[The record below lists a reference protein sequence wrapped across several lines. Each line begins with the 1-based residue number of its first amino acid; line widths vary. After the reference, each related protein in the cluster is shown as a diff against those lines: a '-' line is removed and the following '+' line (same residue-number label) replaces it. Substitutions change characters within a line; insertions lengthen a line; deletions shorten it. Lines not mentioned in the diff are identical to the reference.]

1 MSEGV
6 VRQRRQVDDRVE
18 SFQVG
23 GGHVPQVDSQAGRV
37 GGGGAEHAV
46 GEPADVEAGDL
57 VARCLQHRGH
67 DGAEVALVAGEQDL
81 HAGTP
86 IFTVVVGTTKA
97 SAYRWLHWMPRSL
110 MSAVNA
116 SASNQGCPSA
126 WLG

>member
-6 VRQRRQVDDRVE
+6 VRQGRQVDDCVE

-46 GEPADVEAGDL
+46 GEPADIEAGDL